1 MNEPQ
6 IPEGWVKLE
15 HPFTRESGDKFWDA
29 LSGEWL
35 ETRLPGNETTP
46 KEIEAIYIRK
56 LPDTETPEQKDPSS
70 VPHLVNFAGSIETPE
85 PLSTQV
91 GGTHYADMAIQPAE
105 FIHAN
110 GIPYFEGNV
119 LKYVCRHRAK
129 NGAEDIKKAIQYLEM
144 ILRFDYGEEKP

>member
-29 LSGEWL
+29 LYGEWL

-56 LPDTETPEQKDPSS
+56 LPDT
-70 VPHLVNFAGSIETPE
+70 ETPE